1 MASKQKIKGSNFER
15 DIAKHLSKVFGW
27 NFERVPT
34 SGAMT
39 GGVNASR
46 LDKMSDSQKLLLEGD
61 LIPPDE
67 LPLFKIE
74 CKTLKTFNFSSLLN
88 SSSIM
93 EDWITQAQSDDKL
106 WFLIFKI
113 NNRGIHVGM
122 DETLFKHLYKGEKS
136 LKYLHYNGVI
146 IVNMEGFFEAYKD
159 ILIEINNQLINN
171 EFA

>member
-1 MASKQKIKGSNFER
+1 MPSKQKVKGSNFER

-39 GGVNASR
+39 GGINSAR
-46 LDKMSDSQKLLLEGD
+46 LAQMSPSQKLLLEGD

-74 CKTLKTFNFSSLLN
+74 CKTLKSFNFSSLLK
-88 SSSIM
+88 SSAIM
-93 EDWITQAQSDDKL
+93 DDWIGQARSDDKI

-122 DETLFKHLYKGEKS
+122 DQNLFRMICNSGDQYHKHLQ
-136 LKYLHYNGVI
+136 YNGVT
-146 IVNMEGFFEAYKD
+146 IVNMENFFETYKNN
-159 ILIEINNQLINN
+159 LIEVNNQLMRK
-171 EFA
+171 